1 MKPPT
6 PNFSVVQVGVV
17 FRSPPCNSRTAP
29 PLQLNLQR
37 GGIRLQAPIA
47 RTWPPARALPE
58 KDLGVK
64 LSRKCRSSWCVD
76 SFLLYPTCYS
86 VTLDTMIPPVKSL
99 VRYDKEV
106 LVSTSKKGASG
117 KDKLAKSGLKKSLP
131 PVDPKA
137 SAQSQTEDILN
148 SILPPRYDAVLLRS
162 LQLITSLSVQ
172 RMERRRAVVGAV
184 RLIYSCHSS

>member
-1 MKPPT
+1 
-6 PNFSVVQVGVV
+6 
-17 FRSPPCNSRTAP
+17 
-29 PLQLNLQR
+29 
-37 GGIRLQAPIA
+37 
-47 RTWPPARALPE
+47 
-58 KDLGVK
+58 
-64 LSRKCRSSWCVD
+64 
-76 SFLLYPTCYS
+76 
-86 VTLDTMIPPVKSL
+86 MIPPVKSL

-106 LVSTSKKGASG
+106 FVSTSKKGASG

-162 LQLITSLSVQ
+162 LQLNTSLSVQ
-172 RMERRRAVVGAV
+172 RMEQRRAVVGAV

>member
-1 MKPPT
+1 M
-6 PNFSVVQVGVV
+6 
-17 FRSPPCNSRTAP
+17 
-29 PLQLNLQR
+29 
-37 GGIRLQAPIA
+37 
-47 RTWPPARALPE
+47 
-58 KDLGVK
+58 
-64 LSRKCRSSWCVD
+64 
-76 SFLLYPTCYS
+76 YPTCYS

-99 VRYDKEV
+99 DRYDKEV

-162 LQLITSLSVQ
+162 LQ
-172 RMERRRAVVGAV
+172 
-184 RLIYSCHSS
+184 